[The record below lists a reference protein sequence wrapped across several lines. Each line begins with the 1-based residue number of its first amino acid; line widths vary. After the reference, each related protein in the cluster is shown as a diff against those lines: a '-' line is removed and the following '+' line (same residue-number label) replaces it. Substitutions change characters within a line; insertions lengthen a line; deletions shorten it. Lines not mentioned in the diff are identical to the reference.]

1 MSRYMKHLMTA
12 VIAVSLILSL
22 PFALSA
28 ASNAGTAD
36 DPLVTLS
43 YINQTLKP
51 EITQQ
56 IHDQVY
62 AELYKEI
69 WTTFSEDLKT
79 EILASVG
86 VSTEGTPTAKAN
98 YEVVMLEGGQMLN
111 ATGACEIILSS
122 GSALCYV
129 TSPENIAAGVGL
141 RDCTV
146 GAEITNGNDVPL
158 CHYVIIAR
166 GDGRGA
172 LVTSDI
178 AYFMVRGAYEIV

>member
-1 MSRYMKHLMTA
+1 MNRYMKYLTTA
-12 VIAVSLILSL
+12 VLAVALTLSL
-22 PFALSA
+22 PFVLSA
-28 ASNAGTAD
+28 AGNAGTAD

-51 EITQQ
+51 EMTQQ

-62 AELYKEI
+62 AELHKEI
-69 WTTFSEDLKT
+69 WTTLSEDLKA

-86 VSTEGTPTAKAN
+86 IETPGTPTAKAD
-98 YEVVMLEGGQMLN
+98 YEVVMLEKGQMLN
-111 ATGACEIILSS
+111 AKGACEIILSS

-129 TSPENIAAGVGL
+129 TSQENIDAGVGL
-141 RDCTV
+141 RDCTS
-146 GAEITNGNDVPL
+146 GSEITNGNPVPL